1 MSMLPG
7 GLEIVENDN
16 TVEVQVCR
24 ADPSGPWFTLEVKR
38 ISVDK
43 FRGLSQRNAA
53 PAGTKPGSR
62 AAKLHERKFVDA
74 FVKSTLAGWSGLT
87 LDNLEEILP
96 GRSVGGEE
104 AGEWRETGREI
115 PFSTE
120 AATYLYQEVWPDKF
134 SDLILRAIKEGVDAQ
149 EAEDDERKES

>member
-74 FVKSTLAGWSGLT
+74 FVKSTLAAWRRSCR
-87 LDNLEEILP
+87 DVRLEERRLANGARLAARFRSQRRP
-96 GRSVGGEE
+96 PPTSTRRSGRTS
-104 AGEWRETGREI
+104 
-115 PFSTE
+115 S
-120 AATYLYQEVWPDKF
+120 AT
-134 SDLILRAIKEGVDAQ
+134 
-149 EAEDDERKES
+149 